1 MADEKK
7 YVEIRF
13 RLPIVDFEEYVIEAN
28 EITKTLSYDVSP
40 TSRIRADAIK
50 QAEIKRQNRQKLE
63 SIYKQPSVMDV
74 FEGL

>member
-13 RLPIVDFEEYVIEAN
+13 RLPIADFEEYVIEAN

-50 QAEIKRQNRQKLE
+50 QAEIKRENRQPK
-63 SIYKQPSVMDV
+63 PVSVMDV

>member
-7 YVEIRF
+7 FVEIRF

>member
-1 MADEKK
+1 MIEKK

-13 RLPIVDFEEYVIEAN
+13 RLPIEDFKEYEIEAN
-28 EITKTLSYDVSP
+28 KANELGYDVSP
-40 TSRIRADAIK
+40 TAQIRAESIK
-50 QAEIKRQNRQKLE
+50 QSKIKRQNRQKLE